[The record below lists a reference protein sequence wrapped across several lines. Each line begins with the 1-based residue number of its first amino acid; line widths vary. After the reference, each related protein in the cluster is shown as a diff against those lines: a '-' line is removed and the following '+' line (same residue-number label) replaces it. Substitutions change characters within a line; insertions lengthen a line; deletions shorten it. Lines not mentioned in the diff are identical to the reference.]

1 MPSDGEGEKDGE
13 VSAKFAEGLRE
24 GGFGYSG
31 CFFFVR
37 EEWGLALHVEIKIV
51 PTNRNRK

>member
-1 MPSDGEGEKDGE
+1 VPSDGEGEREVE

-31 CFFFVR
+31 CFFIERSGVGFAS
-37 EEWGLALHVEIKIV
+37 GNKNC
-51 PTNRNRK
+51 TN